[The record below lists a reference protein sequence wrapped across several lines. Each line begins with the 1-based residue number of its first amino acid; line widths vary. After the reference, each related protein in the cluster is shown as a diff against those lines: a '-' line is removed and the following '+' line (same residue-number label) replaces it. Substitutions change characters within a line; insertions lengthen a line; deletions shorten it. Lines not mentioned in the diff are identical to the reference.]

1 MIFLAAGTA
10 DGRTLAQEL
19 LAAGYQVA
27 ASVTS
32 RYGAEL
38 LAACDGKLVINEE
51 PLDEAALIRYA
62 ASHDVQVIVDASH
75 PYAVNVSKNAMMAA
89 KKLGIPYLRY
99 ERSLTELSGEI
110 HIVHSYEEAAS
121 QSSALGRRIFLTT
134 GSHNLKAFT
143 TAPAL
148 ADAVLIARVLPTAEV
163 LALCEALGLTPA
175 QIVALQGPFS
185 TALNR
190 ELFRHCQ
197 AEVIVTKNSGQV
209 GGTDTKLA
217 AAKELGLPVVLID
230 RPQLAYP
237 HLAHTYG
244 EVLSFLKQQEAI

>member
-10 DGRTLAQEL
+10 DGRALAQEL

-175 QIVALQGPFS
+175 QIVALQG
-185 TALNR
+185 ALNR
-190 ELFRHCQ
+190 ELFRRYQ

-230 RPQLAYP
+230 RPQIAYP

>member
-10 DGRTLAQEL
+10 DGRALAREL

-163 LALCEALGLTPA
+163 LAL
-175 QIVALQGPFS
+175 S
-185 TALNR
+185 
-190 ELFRHCQ
+190 RHSC
-197 AEVIVTKNSGQV
+197 
-209 GGTDTKLA
+209 
-217 AAKELGLPVVLID
+217 
-230 RPQLAYP
+230 
-237 HLAHTYG
+237 
-244 EVLSFLKQQEAI
+244 